1 MMKNKWTKISIGL
14 AAVIGLASA
23 GYYIGN
29 EQKGF
34 AAENPI
40 SLLTTQTNVSKEE
53 AEKIASEKT
62 NKTVEEV
69 ELEAN
74 AEGEAVYQVEFLE
87 ETEQD
92 DDELYINADTGDVIT
107 KETMQKNI
115 KITEE
120 QAKKAALKKAAG
132 TVTEIELDE
141 EAGKYHYDI
150 EITQKNGQDIE
161 LEISAETGEV
171 IHLEN
176 D

>member
-1 MMKNKWTKISIGL
+1 MKNKWSKISIGL
-14 AAVIGLASA
+14 AAVLGLAST
-23 GYYIGN
+23 GYYIGS

-40 SLLTTQTNVSKEE
+40 SAMTAQTNVSKEE

-69 ELEAN
+69 ELEVN
-74 AEGEAVYQVEFLE
+74 AKGEKLYQVEFLE
-87 ETEQD
+87 EAEH
-92 DDELYINADTGDVIT
+92 DDEIYINADTGKVLT
-107 KETMQKNI
+107 QETMQKNI

-120 QAKKAALKKAAG
+120 QAKEAAVKKAAG

-141 EAGKYHYDI
+141 EAGQYYYDI
-150 EITQKNGQDIE
+150 EIVQKNGQDVDI
-161 LEISAETGEV
+161 EISAETGEV
-171 IHLEN
+171 LHLDN